1 MGPGALFGGETCLF
15 LLQQIWTT
23 LSIHTSEHQQLL
35 LWPQVLTE
43 RTKLALTNHFSEIL
57 ATDNRRK
64 VLTFILTVMKKN
76 LTPLFILAVNWYLNH
91 HKDRL
96 GEAESK

>member
-1 MGPGALFGGETCLF
+1 MGPGALLGGETCLF

-76 LTPLFILAVNWYLNH
+76 LTPLFILTVNWYLNH